1 MPGVFRIAEEEMVR
15 VVGGA
20 GEDSLSI
27 RGDFGLAIPLPLVP
41 GLRNGEDVRLITG
54 GVCVLDGGLLGR
66 LMAGLSQDEKKSS
79 LGSLDGVPVPSV
91 GEVMIISVMITS
103 SGYL

>member
-15 VVGGA
+15 VVGGV

-27 RGDFGLAIPLPLVP
+27 RGDLGLATPLPFVP
-41 GLRNGEDVRLITG
+41 GLRNGDAVRLTNG
-54 GVCVLDGGLLGR
+54 GVWVLDGGLLGR

-79 LGSLDGVPVPSV
+79 LGSFDGVPVPSV
-91 GEVMIISVMITS
+91 GELTITSVMITS